1 MQCPEGSTLTDLG
14 CIPEDPLSFAQK
26 FYNIGLGL
34 IGIVSFFFILY
45 GAFLI
50 ATSKG
55 DPQKLT
61 NGKTYVY
68 YAVAGIIF
76 ILLIF
81 LIIKIVAINTL
92 SIPEFK

>member
-1 MQCPEGSTLTDLG
+1 MQCPEGSALTDLG

-26 FYNIGLGL
+26 FYDIGLGL

-68 YAVAGIIF
+68 YAVAGVIF
-76 ILLIF
+76 TLLIF
-81 LIIKIVAINTL
+81 LIVKIVAVNTL
-92 SIPEFK
+92 SIPEFQ

>member
-26 FYNIGLGL
+26 FYDIGLGL

-50 ATSKG
+50 STSKG

-68 YAVAGIIF
+68 YAVAGVIF
-76 ILLIF
+76 TLLIF
-81 LIIKIVAINTL
+81 LIVKIVAVNTL
-92 SIPEFK
+92 SIPEFQ